1 MFDVVYLEG
10 VTALVLS
17 HEGAES
23 GPLQVVLRDDC
34 LPQSAC
40 RGLGNNINNRMS
52 RAFQSPE
59 SWPPGRFMIPICKAT
74 ITCDAD

>member
-23 GPLQVVLRDDC
+23 GPLQ
-34 LPQSAC
+34 AC
-40 RGLGNNINNRMS
+40 GGLGNNINNRMS